1 MESLKP
7 AADLV
12 TYRKPVF
19 PGESDAYRDARTA
32 LLAQEIELRR
42 HMTRVAQQRQ
52 ALPPEKS
59 TICGKRLSAIRPPES
74 PWLAAAHSG
83 RRRSGFLY
91 SPPGAR

>member
-32 LLAQEIELRR
+32 LLAKEIELRR
-42 HMTRVAQQRQ
+42 HMTRVA
-52 ALPPEKS
+52 
-59 TICGKRLSAIRPPES
+59 
-74 PWLAAAHSG
+74 
-83 RRRSGFLY
+83 
-91 SPPGAR
+91 

>member
-52 ALPPEKS
+52 ALPPGPLITKDYRFKDEQGLKS
-59 TICGKRLSAIRPPES
+59 V
-74 PWLAAAHSG
+74 
-83 RRRSGFLY
+83 
-91 SPPGAR
+91 